1 MKIALAQLETTPGVI
16 SENITRHLE
25 AVHEAVNLGADF
37 IFFPEL
43 SLTGYEPTKAKELA
57 FQPEDARLNLFQG
70 LSDRY
75 RISMGLGAPVKLASG
90 IGIGMF
96 YLTPGEAPR
105 IYFKQYLHSDELPF
119 FVTAPGFSGHI
130 NTDPKLA
137 LAICYEISV
146 DDHVDAAVQS
156 GARVYVAS
164 VAKFLDGVEAAYQR
178 LAAIAKSHQ
187 LAVLMVNSVGESD
200 GSMTAGQSAIWNE
213 KGELVDQL
221 NDSSRGLLVFD
232 SNTGSGEK
240 SELIIP

>member
-1 MKIALAQLETTPGVI
+1 MKIALVQLETTPGVI

-57 FQPEDARLNLFQG
+57 FQPEDARLNVFRG
-70 LSDRY
+70 LSHRH

-96 YLTPGEAPR
+96 YLTPGETPR
-105 IYFKQYLHSDELPF
+105 IYFKQYLHEDELPF
-119 FVTAPGFSGHI
+119 FVTAPGFSGHL
-130 NTDPKLA
+130 NTDPKIA

-146 DDHVDAAVQS
+146 DEHLDAAVQS
-156 GARVYVAS
+156 GARVYIAS
-164 VAKFLDGVEAAYQR
+164 VAKFLDGMESAYQR
-178 LAAIAKSHQ
+178 LADIAKSHR

-213 KGELVDQL
+213 RGEIVDQL
-221 NDSSRGLLVFD
+221 NDRNRGLLIFD
-232 SNTGSGEK
+232 TNAGSVEK
-240 SELIIP
+240 R